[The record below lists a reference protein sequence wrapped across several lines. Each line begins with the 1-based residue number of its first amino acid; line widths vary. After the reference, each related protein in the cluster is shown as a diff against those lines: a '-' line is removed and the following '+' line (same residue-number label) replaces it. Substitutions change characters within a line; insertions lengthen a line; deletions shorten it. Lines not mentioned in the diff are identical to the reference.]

1 MNTYETKPK
10 SGRSRLEAFFNA
22 FLESIETEIEKSNE
36 MAEQWKQEATYWQE
50 QAAKAN
56 IEKERQRN
64 LLMGVLKASEPAGCQ
79 G

>member
-36 MAEQWKQEATYWQE
+36 MAEQWKSEAQYWQE
-50 QAAKAN
+50 VAAKNAM
-56 IEKERQRN
+56 EKERQMN
-64 LLMGVLKASEPAGCQ
+64 LLRNVLMADQAGCKV
-79 G
+79 